1 MIDALE
7 VMADRHL
14 HEYGFDF
21 KMSPTVKEFQEFKED
36 LGLAM
41 QEGSITVEVKVEATR
56 LFKINAKLATEYLM
70 YHRRKLSKCDKKSR

>member
-1 MIDALE
+1 MRE

-41 QEGSITVEVKVEATR
+41 QRSITVEVKVEATR
-56 LFKINAKLATEYLM
+56 L
-70 YHRRKLSKCDKKSR
+70 SR